1 MPTDKN
7 KQDNVDRGNWANK
20 YEFLLSCLGYAI
32 GIGNVWRFPYL
43 CYRNGGGAFL
53 VPYLLMLLF
62 CGIPLFFLESS
73 LGQFASTGCITL
85 FRISPLFKG
94 AGFAIVIVNII
105 CTAYYNVIIAYP
117 LLFLANC
124 FRTKLPWIDCDNP
137 WNTDHC
143 VKLGGQ
149 NAAKNHANDT
159 FLLHQNETFE
169 NRMKTPADEFFH
181 YHILQISDS
190 IEDQGTI
197 VWPLLL
203 CNVLA
208 WVITYLCIMKGV
220 KSVGKVVYFTA
231 TFPFFV
237 LFVLLIRGLTL
248 PGAWDGVSFYIY
260 PQWHQLTNLKVW
272 ADAACQIFFSLG
284 PGWGGIVNMASYNN
298 FRNNNQLDSILVPIL
313 NCGTSIFAGFVV
325 FSVIGFMSHET
336 GLPVS
341 TVATGGPGLAF
352 VTYPEAITMLP
363 WPHIWAILFFLMLF
377 FLGLD
382 SCFVQIEAII
392 SSVIDEYPSLRKHK
406 MMVTFGSCAV
416 TMLISTMF
424 VRNGGMYLLQLFD
437 WYAASISV
445 ILICFVEVFVVG
457 WTYGI
462 KNFIRDLEFMI
473 QKKIHWLWILLW
485 KIVNPIILASIFITT
500 IAFNTRITYRGITYP
515 DWSITLGWCSCGI
528 SIICIP
534 LYMGYRLLYLEEGDL
549 VDRIKS
555 AIKPTL
561 EWGPADNEHRKE
573 WFKLVHY
580 DNIRNSSAD
589 ASKDPYHEQF
599 VQLVTLNT

>member
-1 MPTDKN
+1 ML
-7 KQDNVDRGNWANK
+7 
-20 YEFLLSCLGYAI
+20 FL
-32 GIGNVWRFPYL
+32 
-43 CYRNGGGAFL
+43 
-53 VPYLLMLLF
+53 
-62 CGIPLFFLESS
+62 CGIPLFFMESS

-94 AGFAIVIVNII
+94 AGFAIIIVNII

-124 FRTKLPWIDCDNP
+124 FRAKLPWIDCDNS

-149 NAAKNHANDT
+149 NAARSNANET
-159 FLLHQNETFE
+159 FLSHQNETFE

-190 IEDQGTI
+190 IEDQGGI

-203 CNVLA
+203 CNVIA
-208 WVITYLCIMKGV
+208 WTITYLCIMKGV

-231 TFPFFV
+231 TFPFFI

-248 PGAWDGVSFYIY
+248 PGAWDGVFFYIY

-284 PGWGGIVNMASYNN
+284 PGWGGIVNMASYNH

-336 GLPVS
+336 GLPIS

-363 WPHIWAILFFLMLF
+363 WPHVWAILFFLMLF

-392 SSVIDEYPSLRKHK
+392 SSVIDEYPSLRRHK
-406 MMVTFGSCAV
+406 M
-416 TMLISTMF
+416 
-424 VRNGGMYLLQLFD
+424 
-437 WYAASISV
+437 
-445 ILICFVEVFVVG
+445 
-457 WTYGI
+457 
-462 KNFIRDLEFMI
+462 
-473 QKKIHWLWILLW
+473 
-485 KIVNPIILASIFITT
+485 
-500 IAFNTRITYRGITYP
+500 
-515 DWSITLGWCSCGI
+515 
-528 SIICIP
+528 
-534 LYMGYRLLYLEEGDL
+534 
-549 VDRIKS
+549 
-555 AIKPTL
+555 
-561 EWGPADNEHRKE
+561 
-573 WFKLVHY
+573 
-580 DNIRNSSAD
+580 
-589 ASKDPYHEQF
+589 
-599 VQLVTLNT
+599 LVTLVSCCVMMVFSFLFVTNVSFLRLVRLTTYIYNTVQWSRGHLSTFIHNLKILNVALFTNNN

>member
-1 MPTDKN
+1 MSIGDLR
-7 KQDNVDRGNWANK
+7 KQDENRGNWANK
-20 YEFLLSCLGYAI
+20 YEFLLSCMGYAI

-53 VPYLLMLLF
+53 VPYLLMLFL
-62 CGIPLFFLESS
+62 CGIPLFFLETS
-73 LGQFASTGCITL
+73 LGQFASTGCITM
-85 FRISPLFKG
+85 FKISPLFKG

-124 FRTKLPWIDCDNP
+124 FRSKLPWIDCDNS

-143 VKLGGQ
+143 VKLGGR
-149 NAAKNHANDT
+149 NAAKSHANET
-159 FLLHQNETFE
+159 FLSHQNETFE

-181 YHILQISDS
+181 YHILQISDG
-190 IEDQGTI
+190 IEDQGSI
-197 VWPLLL
+197 VWPLLV
-203 CNVLA
+203 CNVIA
-208 WVITYLCIMKGV
+208 WTITYLCIMKGV
-220 KSVGKVVYFTA
+220 KS
-231 TFPFFV
+231 
-237 LFVLLIRGLTL
+237 
-248 PGAWDGVSFYIY
+248 
-260 PQWHQLTNLKVW
+260 VW

-284 PGWGGIVNMASYNN
+284 PGWGGIVNMASYND

-392 SSVIDEYPSLRKHK
+392 SSVIDEYPSLRKRK
-406 MMVTFGSCAV
+406 MVVTFTSCV
-416 TMLISTMF
+416 IMMLLSFMF
-424 VRNGGMYLLQLFD
+424 VTNGGMYLLQLFD

-445 ILICFVEVFVVG
+445 ILICLVEVFIVG
-457 WTYGI
+457 WTYGVN
-462 KNFIRDLEFMI
+462 NFVRDLEFMI
-473 QKKIHWLWILLW
+473 QKEIHWWWILSW
-485 KIVNPIILASIFITT
+485 KIINPLILASIFITT
-500 IAFNTRITYRGITYP
+500 IVFNTRITYRGIVYP

-534 LYMGYRLLYLEEGDL
+534 VYMGYRLLYIEQGDL
-549 VDRIKS
+549 FERLKYAVT
-555 AIKPTL
+555 PTID
-561 EWGPADNEHRKE
+561 WGPAKKEHKRE
-573 WFKLVHY
+573 WFKVVKY
-580 DNIRNSSAD
+580 ETGANSTVSN
-589 ASKDPYHEQF
+589 DPYHEQF
-599 VQLVTLNT
+599 IQLATMHT